1 MKVYRID
8 ESLNI
13 YTKSQLRD
21 ILSEK
26 ALRNDNSL
34 KLLSCI
40 DLLELNEL
48 KERLKLEDQRFLLV
62 LVLHSLSSGERS
74 YFAAP
79 LKEGQTFISCR
90 DYWSGAESFEQEI
103 SLRYGIKFYLD
114 ERVTYDYLD
123 FNKSFYQIDYQDSQA
138 DKSYESD
145 LNQTIEQRNEFLLDD
160 YYPLG
165 QRVKFMVHEDD
176 ENISKIEVSHSKN
189 IFLDKFL
196 RKKSTKEVIHYLN
209 SISSRYSFV
218 YENLWRE
225 TYEVINEVRVDLYQK
240 SLRML
245 FTELNYGKNS
255 LEILRDSFYVSGEY
269 NYSNII
275 NQLVFKINS
284 SLEDSKMYKGQ
295 KFIINY
301 DKTFPLLAQWKSN
314 LTSMLKE
321 VTENL
326 IDIRESISKIN
337 RLKEFNFGDQELN
350 LVRLGLTGASL
361 REFGIR
367 YDIRDSDSYYLYR
380 DLERDRPL
388 GVDGSFYDRLLV
400 KIQDSIQSFSD
411 VIRIIESLPFK
422 QDIES
427 NEIKEVIRDQDC
439 IFYSYTE
446 SVLGEVSY
454 LSTIKAQT
462 SEIYD
467 MFINTPSQF
476 LLEAFKN
483 VKRPHDYHLVALDW
497 VSMGI
502 CHEEL
507 SR

>member
-1 MKVYRID
+1 
-8 ESLNI
+8 
-13 YTKSQLRD
+13 
-21 ILSEK
+21 
-26 ALRNDNSL
+26 
-34 KLLSCI
+34 
-40 DLLELNEL
+40 
-48 KERLKLEDQRFLLV
+48 
-62 LVLHSLSSGERS
+62 
-74 YFAAP
+74 
-79 LKEGQTFISCR
+79 
-90 DYWSGAESFEQEI
+90 
-103 SLRYGIKFYLD
+103 
-114 ERVTYDYLD
+114 
-123 FNKSFYQIDYQDSQA
+123 
-138 DKSYESD
+138 
-145 LNQTIEQRNEFLLDD
+145 
-160 YYPLG
+160 
-165 QRVKFMVHEDD
+165 
-176 ENISKIEVSHSKN
+176 
-189 IFLDKFL
+189 
-196 RKKSTKEVIHYLN
+196 
-209 SISSRYSFV
+209 
-218 YENLWRE
+218 
-225 TYEVINEVRVDLYQK
+225 
-240 SLRML
+240 
-245 FTELNYGKNS
+245 
-255 LEILRDSFYVSGEY
+255 
-269 NYSNII
+269 
-275 NQLVFKINS
+275 
-284 SLEDSKMYKGQ
+284 MYKGQ

-367 YDIRDSDSYYLYR
+367 YDIRDCDSYYLYR

-422 QDIES
+422 QDVDS
-427 NEIKEVIRDQDC
+427 FEIKEVIRDQDC